1 MKKKVRKEIPIMTG
15 LLFISFFVLWTNVS
29 AFASIPEKDNLMRKV
44 NEINQNQQKEITGK
58 VTDTQGQPL
67 PGVTVT
73 VKGTTKGTV
82 TDADGNY
89 LLSNI
94 ANNNTLVFS
103 FVGMETQEINVG
115 NRTRIDVTMQES
127 AIALEEVVAIGYG
140 TMKKENL
147 TGSISSVKGE
157 QLGKIIVAN
166 ATNSLAG
173 QLPGLISL
181 QSGGM
186 PGRDAATLSIRGF
199 GDALVIID
207 GIEADISTLDPNSI
221 ESVSIL
227 KDASASI
234 YGARAGNGVILVT
247 TKRGIS
253 DKPTITLNSSY
264 TLQGLTR
271 FPDKASSG
279 QYTEMMSEQAIN
291 QGMTPPYTPE
301 QIQNY
306 YDEIDPYLFPNTDW
320 EDVLLRTWAPQQQ
333 HNLSVRGGND
343 KIKYYGLLGYLD
355 QETMVKKHGG
365 KFSRIHLQSNMDA
378 QITDQLSAQFDFASI
393 NEISKMPQQNLFGRQ
408 PEGGTFWD
416 HYWSDLP
423 IYPAELPDP
432 TKYSYTGQNGETQIL
447 SNREI
452 FGYNDNIKND
462 VRATLSLKYDF
473 KFIKGLSAKAFVNA
487 RQIYNESKYF
497 QKPANF
503 YTYDPTNDT
512 YTLVGGFTDKALM
525 NQSRNT
531 DRVFTGQF
539 SLNYDRIINEDHH
552 VSGLVLYEAIDYS
565 GNYLVAGRTN
575 FLTPAIEQLFA
586 GSTEGMTNNGS
597 GYEMGR
603 KSIVARANYWYKN
616 KYLLETSLRAD
627 ASAKFPKESRWGY
640 FPSISL
646 GWIMTEEGFMK
657 GSSALEYLKL
667 RASYG
672 LSGNDAV
679 GNFQY
684 LSGYKYG
691 LTNVFG
697 NKAQQGIVSM
707 GLANPNLTWE
717 EIAISNIGVDFA
729 FWSRKLYGETD
740 VFYRTRT
747 GLIANRLT
755 TLPST
760 FGSDLPPENLNS
772 TNDRGF
778 EFKLGSAGELSDL
791 RYDVSGNVSWSRA
804 KWEHYEEPV
813 YTDPDQ
819 ARIYQQS
826 GRWMD
831 RAYGY
836 VSEGLF
842 TSQGEIDAL
851 TYDQDGQGNATL
863 RPGDIRYKDV
873 NGDGKID
880 WKDQQEIGGGNFP
893 HWMFGFNLNFSY
905 KNFDVSALLQG
916 AAGHYTWTNL
926 IFNSAVYYEN
936 RWTEKNND
944 PNAIVP
950 RLGGAAT
957 NNWTSDYFYKPAG
970 YLRLKSI
977 NFGYNLPQRWMKNAG
992 LEQCRIYVAGTNLL
1006 TFDKLKKYAMDPEAP
1021 SGQSGLY
1028 YPQQRTIS
1036 FGINLTL

>member
-1 MKKKVRKEIPIMTG
+1 
-15 LLFISFFVLWTNVS
+15 
-29 AFASIPEKDNLMRKV
+29 
-44 NEINQNQQKEITGK
+44 
-58 VTDTQGQPL
+58 
-67 PGVTVT
+67 
-73 VKGTTKGTV
+73 
-82 TDADGNY
+82 
-89 LLSNI
+89 
-94 ANNNTLVFS
+94 
-103 FVGMETQEINVG
+103 
-115 NRTRIDVTMQES
+115 
-127 AIALEEVVAIGYG
+127 
-140 TMKKENL
+140 
-147 TGSISSVKGE
+147 
-157 QLGKIIVAN
+157 
-166 ATNSLAG
+166 
-173 QLPGLISL
+173 
-181 QSGGM
+181 
-186 PGRDAATLSIRGF
+186 
-199 GDALVIID
+199 
-207 GIEADISTLDPNSI
+207 
-221 ESVSIL
+221 
-227 KDASASI
+227 
-234 YGARAGNGVILVT
+234 
-247 TKRGIS
+247 
-253 DKPTITLNSSY
+253 
-264 TLQGLTR
+264 
-271 FPDKASSG
+271 
-279 QYTEMMSEQAIN
+279 
-291 QGMTPPYTPE
+291 
-301 QIQNY
+301 
-306 YDEIDPYLFPNTDW
+306 
-320 EDVLLRTWAPQQQ
+320 
-333 HNLSVRGGND
+333 
-343 KIKYYGLLGYLD
+343 
-355 QETMVKKHGG
+355 
-365 KFSRIHLQSNMDA
+365 
-378 QITDQLSAQFDFASI
+378 
-393 NEISKMPQQNLFGRQ
+393 
-408 PEGGTFWD
+408 
-416 HYWSDLP
+416 
-423 IYPAELPDP
+423 
-432 TKYSYTGQNGETQIL
+432 
-447 SNREI
+447 
-452 FGYNDNIKND
+452 
-462 VRATLSLKYDF
+462 
-473 KFIKGLSAKAFVNA
+473 
-487 RQIYNESKYF
+487 
-497 QKPANF
+497 
-503 YTYDPTNDT
+503 
-512 YTLVGGFTDKALM
+512 
-525 NQSRNT
+525 
-531 DRVFTGQF
+531 
-539 SLNYDRIINEDHH
+539 
-552 VSGLVLYEAIDYS
+552 
-565 GNYLVAGRTN
+565 
-575 FLTPAIEQLFA
+575 
-586 GSTEGMTNNGS
+586 
-597 GYEMGR
+597 
-603 KSIVARANYWYKN
+603 
-616 KYLLETSLRAD
+616 
-627 ASAKFPKESRWGY
+627 
-640 FPSISL
+640 
-646 GWIMTEEGFMK
+646 
-657 GSSALEYLKL
+657 
-667 RASYG
+667 
-672 LSGNDAV
+672 
-679 GNFQY
+679 
-684 LSGYKYG
+684 
-691 LTNVFG
+691 
-697 NKAQQGIVSM
+697 M